1 MMEKRSAS
9 PPGSLSSSTGE
20 GENDETT
27 GEPVNDETTGE
38 RKKPVRGRNSTSPL
52 SSRTGEGLGVRQR
65 RLIAYSDGASR
76 GNPGPASIGGL
87 VLDQAG
93 NQLATISRRIGRGT
107 NNEAEYRAAIAAV
120 EAALALGASE
130 VELRMDSELVV
141 LQFNGRYRVRNPR
154 LVPHHQR
161 LLSLKS
167 RLRRLDL
174 VHVPR
179 ASNAA
184 ADRLANAAL
193 DHPLP

>member
-1 MMEKRSAS
+1 M
-9 PPGSLSSSTGE
+9 PGE
-20 GENDETT
+20 EA
-27 GEPVNDETTGE
+27 
-38 RKKPVRGRNSTSPL
+38 RNQ
-52 SSRTGEGLGVRQR
+52 RR

-87 VLDQAG
+87 VVDEAG
-93 NQLATISRRIGRGT
+93 NELAAISRAIGRGT

-120 EAALALGASE
+120 EAALALGATN

-154 LVPHHQR
+154 LIPHYQR
-161 LLSLKS
+161 LVALRS
-167 RLRRLDL
+167 RLQQLTL

-179 ASNAA
+179 ALNAA

-193 DHPLP
+193 DRLLP